1 MTIELRPPGDT
12 RWDCVSL
19 GEVMLRLDPG
29 FGRVRTARSFAVHEG
44 GGEYNVARAISK
56 VFGMRSAIVTALVD
70 NEVGHLVEDLMMAGG
85 VGLDHVSWV
94 PFDGLGF
101 TRVGLNFTE
110 KGFGIRPPLG
120 VSDRANS
127 AASKMSPGDVDW
139 DRLFRDERSRWFHT
153 GGIFSGL
160 SETCSELA
168 LEGMRAAR
176 SAGTIVSY
184 DVNVRA
190 SLWREQGRDPAE
202 VNRRMLEHVDVVFGS
217 IADYRIGLGFE
228 IEDRPVEEWVRE
240 PERFTALAEAVC
252 SEFPDVQA
260 VAMSLRD
267 SRTAGFNHWGG
278 LLVVDG
284 EIHVGRFHRNL
295 EVYDRVGGGD
305 GFVSGVVWALLDGR
319 PPAEAVEVGVAHGAL
334 TMTTPGDT
342 SMATRDEVLR
352 AITASDARADREGAG
367 SLGPGRA
374 TAWSVIL
381 EPSRWT
387 HRDAAGCLNRWAFG
401 ERDRIESK
409 RRTARRVASR
419 RWSPP
424 SCTPPSSL

>member
-1 MTIELRPPGDT
+1 MIADLRAREET

-29 FGRVRTARSFAVHEG
+29 DGRVRTARSFSVHEG

-56 VFGMRSAIVTALVD
+56 VFGMRAAIVTSLVD
-70 NEVGHLVEDLMMAGG
+70 NEIGRLAQDLMMAGG
-85 VGLDHVSWV
+85 VSMDHVSWA

-127 AASKMSPGDVDW
+127 AASKMKPGDVAW
-139 DRLFRDERSRWFHT
+139 DRVFGDEGARWFHT
-153 GGIFSGL
+153 GGIFCGL
-160 SETCSELA
+160 SDTCSDLA
-168 LEGMRAAR
+168 REGVRAAR
-176 SAGTIVSY
+176 AAGTVVSY
-184 DVNVRA
+184 DVN
-190 SLWREQGRDPAE
+190 L
-202 VNRRMLEHVDVVFGS
+202 VFGS
-217 IADYRIGLGFE
+217 IEDYRTGLGFH
-228 IEDRPVEEWVRE
+228 IEDRPVETWVRE
-240 PERFTALAEAVC
+240 PERFGALSEAVRA
-252 SEFPDVQA
+252 EFPGVRM

-278 LLVVDG
+278 LLAADG
-284 EIHVGRFHRNL
+284 EVHVGRLHRDL

-305 GFVSGVVWALLDGR
+305 GFVSGVVWSLLEGR

-352 AITASDARADREGAG
+352 AITASDARADR
-367 SLGPGRA
+367 
-374 TAWSVIL
+374 
-381 EPSRWT
+381 
-387 HRDAAGCLNRWAFG
+387 
-401 ERDRIESK
+401 
-409 RRTARRVASR
+409 
-419 RWSPP
+419 
-424 SCTPPSSL
+424 

>member
-1 MTIELRPPGDT
+1 MTIELLGQDET

-56 VFGMRSAIVTALVD
+56 VFAMRSAIVTALVD
-70 NEVGHLVEDLMMAGG
+70 NEVGRLVEDMMSAGG

-94 PFDGLGF
+94 PFDGVGF

-127 AASKMSPGDVDW
+127 AASKMEPGDVDW
-139 DRLFRDERSRWFHT
+139 NRLFRAERARWFHT
-153 GGIFSGL
+153 GGIFCGL
-160 SETCSELA
+160 SETCSDLA

-176 SAGTIVSY
+176 AAGTIVSY
-184 DVNVRA
+184 DVNLRA
-190 SLWREQGRDPAE
+190 SLWREPGHSPAD

-217 IADYRIGLGFE
+217 IEDYRTGLGFA
-228 IEDRPVEEWVRE
+228 IEDRPVEDWVSE
-240 PERFTALAEAVC
+240 PERFGDLAGTVR
-252 SEFPDVQA
+252 SDFPGARV

-278 LLVVDG
+278 LLDVDG
-284 EIHVGRFHRNL
+284 VTHVGRFHRDL

-305 GFVSGVVWALLDGR
+305 GFVSGLVWAILDGR
-319 PPAEAVEVGVAHGAL
+319 SPSEAVDVGVAHGAL

-342 SMATRDEVLR
+342 SMAAKDEVLR
-352 AITASDARADREGAG
+352 AVTASDARADR
-367 SLGPGRA
+367 
-374 TAWSVIL
+374 
-381 EPSRWT
+381 
-387 HRDAAGCLNRWAFG
+387 
-401 ERDRIESK
+401 
-409 RRTARRVASR
+409 
-419 RWSPP
+419 
-424 SCTPPSSL
+424 